1 MVYRVPNMTDMKR
14 TPKEKEEPRILGAA
28 VVAPSEPDY
37 PWGLRITL
45 TSEEL
50 EKLDMEG
57 DCEVGDYLHMHCF
70 AKVTSVSEDE
80 RNGEKECTVCLTI
93 THMEAES
100 EDDENNEAEEEM
112 YGR

>member
-1 MVYRVPNMTDMKR
+1 MVYRIPPMTDMKR
-14 TPKEKEEPRILGAA
+14 TPKEKEEPIMGAA
-28 VVAPSEPDY
+28 LVAPSEPDY

-45 TSEEL
+45 GTEEL

-57 DCEVGDYLHMHCF
+57 DCEVGDYLHMHCL

-80 RNGEKECTVCLTI
+80 RGGKKECTVSLTI
-93 THMEAES
+93 THMEAEDESS
-100 EDDENNEAEEEM
+100 ENDEAEEEM